1 MIGGIVD
8 LRNLMTGINE
18 VCRLIGKR
26 WMPVLAANLVL
37 LILVL
42 PLSAFFVSGDYIAA
56 ASNWISLTNGAIEL
70 LAEVAAFI
78 IAAVLAGRMKGSQFG
93 PGIGLLAL
101 GLFYWMLSDLFWFA
115 GLIYQEI
122 CPNPQH
128 LTGGLCGSGSNVGML
143 LLVGEEFSGIL
154 QSIFTVLA
162 ALSLRDILQAA
173 KEHRIH
179 IDQDRTRREVS
190 KIVETEYF
198 EKIRKDAIELR
209 KKRKEER

>member
-1 MIGGIVD
+1 
-8 LRNLMTGINE
+8 MTEINE
-18 VCRLIGKR
+18 VCERIGKR
-26 WMPVLAANLVL
+26 WAPVLAANLVL

-42 PLSAFFVSGDYIAA
+42 PLSTIFVSGDYMAA

-70 LAEVAAFI
+70 LAEMAAFA

-101 GLFYWMLSDLFWFA
+101 GLFYWMLSDLFWLS
-115 GLIYQEI
+115 GLIYQEL
-122 CPNPQH
+122 CLMPQH
-128 LTGGLCGSGSNVGML
+128 LPGWLCGPGSRIGMM

-154 QSIFTVLA
+154 LSIFTVLA
-162 ALSLRDILQAA
+162 AISLRGILQAA
-173 KEHRIH
+173 KELEIR
-179 IDQDRTRREVS
+179 IDQERTRREVS

-209 KKRKEER
+209 KRRKEER

>member
-1 MIGGIVD
+1 MAE
-8 LRNLMTGINE
+8 INE

-26 WMPVLAANLVL
+26 WAFVLAANLVL

-42 PLSAFFVSGDYIAA
+42 PLSTVFISGDYMEA

-70 LAEVAAFI
+70 LAEMAAFV
-78 IAAVLAGRMKGSQFG
+78 IAAILAERMKASQFG

-101 GLFYWMLSDLFWFA
+101 GLFYWMLSDLFWLS

-122 CPNPQH
+122 CPGPQQ
-128 LTGGLCGSGSNVGML
+128 LPSGICGSDSKVGML

-162 ALSLRDILQAA
+162 AVSLRDILQAA
-173 KEHRIH
+173 KELEIR
-179 IDQDRTRREVS
+179 IDQERTRREVS

-209 KKRKEER
+209 KRRKEEKDG

>member
-1 MIGGIVD
+1 
-8 LRNLMTGINE
+8 MTGINE

-26 WMPVLAANLVL
+26 WMLVLAANLGL
-37 LILVL
+37 LILAL
-42 PLSAFFVSGDYIAA
+42 PIASRFVSGDYMVA

-70 LAEVAAFI
+70 LAEMAAFV
-78 IAAVLAGRMKGSQFG
+78 IAAVLAERMKGNQFG

-115 GLIYQEI
+115 GLVYQEF

-128 LTGGLCGSGSNVGML
+128 LPSGLCGSDSKVGML

-162 ALSLRDILQAA
+162 AFSLRDILQAA
-173 KEHRIH
+173 KELEIR
-179 IDQDRTRREVS
+179 IDQERTRREVS
-190 KIVETEYF
+190 KIVESEYF

-209 KKRKEER
+209 KGRKEER